1 MKRRESMSK
10 LKKLVVTIGALAALA
25 VGGAAFAQAQN
36 ASTPVTAPTYQS
48 VSEQTSPGDADSVQS
63 SSRDGLDQAGETD
76 ARDSASEQND
86 APDSVAESDSP
97 DGPNESADGP
107 DRESQDD

>member
-1 MKRRESMSK
+1 MSK
-10 LKKLVVTIGALAALA
+10 LKKLVVTAGALAALA

-36 ASTPVTAPTYQS
+36 ASIPATAPTHRGIG
-48 VSEQTSPGDADSVQS
+48 EQASPGDADGDRSGNQVGSVQS
-63 SSRDGLDQAGETD
+63 GETD
-76 ARDSASEQND
+76 ERDSASEQND
-86 APDSVAESDSP
+86 APDSVGESEGP